1 MGEEATKAYSIKRT
15 LVESLYGGTDCFV
28 SEGQFVR
35 VNIPVMPQSPVPQI
49 AIQDQRIFEGWK
61 HYE

>member
-1 MGEEATKAYSIKRT
+1 MY
-15 LVESLYGGTDCFV
+15 Y
-28 SEGQFVR
+28 EGQFVR

-49 AIQDQRIFEGWK
+49 AIQDQRFFEGWK